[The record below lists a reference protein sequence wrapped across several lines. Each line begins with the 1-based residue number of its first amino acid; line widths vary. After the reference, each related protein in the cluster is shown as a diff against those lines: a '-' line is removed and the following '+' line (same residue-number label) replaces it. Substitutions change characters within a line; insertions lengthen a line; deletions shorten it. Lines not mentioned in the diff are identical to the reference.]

1 MPFHY
6 KALILVMVITTIMFA
21 LARPV
26 LGTLIAPEDY
36 ARRRNVWLALTVAA
50 FVLPSF
56 WLFIAV
62 AALVLAWAGM
72 KDSNPVALYMSLL
85 LAVPPIQ
92 EYMTGLGPVKNIISF
107 DHLRLLSLVVLLPLG
122 VRMWLRRR
130 EDDQTLA
137 PIKALTVA
145 HVLLFGYLLLQFG
158 LRFPYLSVTANLR
171 SLVETSIDV
180 LIPYF
185 VIVYHCRTRETL
197 SDAMA
202 SFALTM
208 IVLAPLAMVESVKG
222 GLLYQGI
229 EDRWGTSAM
238 IQYMTRGDFLRA
250 QVTSGNSIVLGYAFA
265 VALGFWLY
273 LQSRIPSAAGRW
285 MGTAAIVGGLAAALA
300 RGPWVG
306 ALVTLVVYQALGPNA
321 GRRTIKTV
329 ALLVV
334 VAGVTLVSPYADK
347 IVQFLPFAGD
357 VNSETIGYRQH
368 LAEVSWRLVQENPFF
383 GTPFYMA
390 YMEELRQGQGIIDI
404 VNTYAG
410 VALSSGL
417 VGLALFSG
425 FFLVVT
431 LACIQ
436 TLRTY
441 APIDP
446 DFSLLG
452 AGLSASL
459 IGALLIIATTS
470 YYLSIPSILY
480 GLAGLMA
487 AYVRLS
493 RSQRSADLPEGRG
506 PFTQQLEDVPRYS
519 SR

>member
-6 KALILVMVITTIMFA
+6 KAFILVMVITTIVFA

-26 LGTLIAPEDY
+26 IGTLIPPGDY
-36 ARRRNVWLALTVAA
+36 ARRRNVWLALTAAA
-50 FVLPSF
+50 FMLPSF
-56 WLFIAV
+56 WLFIVV
-62 AALVLAWAGM
+62 AAVLLAWAGL
-72 KDSNPVALYMSLL
+72 KDSNPVALYMALL

-92 EYMTGLGPVKNIISF
+92 EYMTGLGLVKYIISF
-107 DHLRLLSLVVLLPLG
+107 DHLRVLSLVVLLPLAA
-122 VRMWLRRR
+122 RMWIRRHEEPR
-130 EDDQTLA
+130 ALA
-137 PIKALTVA
+137 PTKALTVA

-158 LRFPYLSVTANLR
+158 LRFPYLSVTASLR

-185 VIVYHCRTRETL
+185 VIVYYCRNRESL
-197 SDAMA
+197 VDAMA

-208 IVLAPLAMVESVKG
+208 IVLAPLALVEFAKG

-229 EDRWGTSAM
+229 EDRWGAASI
-238 IQYMTRGDFLRA
+238 IQYLTRGDFLRA
-250 QVTSGNSIVLGYAFA
+250 QVTSGNSIVLGNAFA

-273 LQSRIPSAAGRW
+273 LQTRIHFAPGRW
-285 MGTAAIVGGLAAALA
+285 LGLAAIISGLVASLA

-306 ALVTLVVYQALGPNA
+306 AFVALIAYQALGPNA
-321 GRRTIKTV
+321 GRRTLKT
-329 ALLVV
+329 AALLLVV
-334 VAGVTLVSPYADK
+334 VGATLASPYADK
-347 IVQFLPFAGD
+347 VIHFLPFVGD
-357 VNSETIGYRQH
+357 INSETIGYRER
-368 LAEVSWRLVQENPFF
+368 LAEVSLRLVQQSPFF

-390 YMEELRQGQGIIDI
+390 DMEELRQGQGIIDI

-425 FFLVVT
+425 FFFVMT
-431 LACIQ
+431 LACI
-436 TLRTY
+436 RTVRAY
-441 APIDP
+441 APVDP

-470 YYLSIPSILY
+470 YYLSIPPILY

-487 AYVRLS
+487 AYVRLG
-493 RSQRSADLPEGRG
+493 RNPRWAEVPEARG
-506 PFTQQLEDVPRYS
+506 SVTQILEDVPRYS